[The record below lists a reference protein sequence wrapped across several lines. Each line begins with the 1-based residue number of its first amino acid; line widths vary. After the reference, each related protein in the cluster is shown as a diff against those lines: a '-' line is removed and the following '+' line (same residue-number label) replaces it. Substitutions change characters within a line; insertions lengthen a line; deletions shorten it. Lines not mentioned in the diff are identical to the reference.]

1 MVPSITGRPRSRTP
15 RITSGRAAQVATQ
28 ASRPDDRTRRNVK
41 SDLGRKI
48 AVDFQADADLDQG
61 RGRPSHGC
69 VPPASLTMSARSIKP
84 APPRTG
90 ANLSQMGPRVQECM
104 SSRGVV
110 AWARPNEP
118 GWDRAL
124 PDSRGADNG
133 FAGRGSQAWTSGWG
147 LERMIVCDS
156 WPWHGTIA
164 VDFRGSAP
172 RRPGRVSPL
181 ERAHPHH
188 TCES

>member
-1 MVPSITGRPRSRTP
+1 MVPSITGRRSRTP

-28 ASRPDDRTRRNVK
+28 ASRPDDRNRGNVK

-69 VPPASLTMSARSIKP
+69 CSSCKSYDVRTEQQPSPASHRRQSSSNEFSRARLHVV
-84 APPRTG
+84 T
-90 ANLSQMGPRVQECM
+90 
-104 SSRGVV
+104 GVV